1 MRLSRTTPLLALL
14 SGLFVQAQAI
24 LSLSIEG
31 LKGPSCVIVDS
42 SRSAQIPLAPFFTRV
57 NVVVTDGLA
66 QATMI
71 QSFVNPLPH
80 ATEIAYV
87 FPLPENGAVH
97 AMAYELHDTLYR
109 ATIQERKKAQAI
121 YDSIK
126 SSGGQ
131 ASILLQERPNIFQQK
146 MANVR
151 AGDTVHVEIQV
162 SVPLKYVDGSWEF
175 AFPTMVGERFQSA
188 GSPGVVGTISGWNPP
203 PARDGPS
210 LSFNV
215 LVKGGSF
222 DSISSP
228 THPVEALDAGLQR
241 QKLARLGLVDSNGS
255 LDAAFPSAWVLK
267 SLATHPN
274 KDFVL
279 RLRRATKGLDV
290 VASSWKAPGRDTGY
304 FHLAILPDLATTTQ
318 ARAPLDLV
326 LLFDRSGSQGGWPL
340 VKQKEITLDLLSR
353 LAPSDLITVLAFDD
367 INEYALGRTPVE
379 ATAANIS
386 IARTFINSLTAR
398 GGTQLLSAIEAA
410 LSTPI
415 TGDMQRLFV
424 FLTDG
429 FITNEAAIL
438 DTIAKH
444 KPQPQVLTFG
454 CGGSLNRYFL
464 ETAASVGGG
473 FATLLTGSE
482 ASGPLVDAAWSR
494 IETPQVNAMRIDFGS
509 MGAHDV
515 VLPVSDRLYKGLP
528 LVVDGKY
535 LKGGRQMV
543 TVRGQRSGEAWKL
556 EREIDLTESS
566 STAWSIPK
574 TWARSV
580 IRRLEL
586 AEGTGSTSKD
596 SIIKL
601 SIAHQ
606 VLSKYTA
613 FLATV
618 GTPTEPSSS
627 LSHAVQATYTLEVQ
641 HRAAKPL
648 RADGFRLLFAR
659 GLLRILWAAG
669 SKDVQIRILDLNGT
683 LVRTILP
690 GARDV
695 EATWNGLTDRGGRA
709 LAGSYVVE
717 VHRQGKVQ
725 RQTAVW
731 MP

>member
-1 MRLSRTTPLLALL
+1 MRVFRNIPILALL
-14 SGLFVQAQAI
+14 AGMAQVAQGFTPFP
-24 LSLSIEG
+24 IEA

-42 SRSAQIPLAPFFTRV
+42 TRSAQVSLAPFFTRV
-57 NVVVTDGLA
+57 NVVVADGLA

-71 QSFVNPLPH
+71 QSFANPLRH
-80 ATEIAYV
+80 STEIAYV

-97 AMAYELHDTLYR
+97 AMAFEMHDTLYR
-109 ATIQERKKAQAI
+109 ASIKEKKQAQAI

-131 ASILLQERPNIFQQK
+131 ASILLHERPNIFQQK

-151 AGDTVHVEIQV
+151 PGDTVHVEIQV
-162 SVPLKYVDGSWEF
+162 SLPLKYVDGSWEF

-188 GSPGVVGTISGWNPP
+188 GAPGSVGTISGWNPP
-203 PARDGPS
+203 PDRDGPS

-228 THPVEALDAGLQR
+228 THPIELFDVAQQR
-241 QKLARLGLVDSNGS
+241 ARLATLGLVDSTGT
-255 LDAAFPSAWVLK
+255 LDASFPSAYTLK
-267 SLATHPN
+267 SSTTYPN

-304 FHLAILPDLATTTQ
+304 FHLAILPDLEANS
-318 ARAPLDLV
+318 APRPPMDLV
-326 LLFDRSGSQGGWPL
+326 LLFDRSGSQGGWPID
-340 VKQKEITLDLLSR
+340 KQREIALDILSR
-353 LAPSDLITVLAFDD
+353 LTPSDRITVLAFDD
-367 INEYALGRTPVE
+367 TYEYALGKTPVA
-379 ATAANIS
+379 ATLGNIA
-386 IARTFINSLTAR
+386 IARSFISAMTAR

-410 LSTPI
+410 LATPL

-438 DTIAKH
+438 DTIANH

-482 ASGPLVDAAWSR
+482 AAGPTVDAAWSR
-494 IETPQVNAMRIDFGS
+494 IETPQVNAVRIDFGT

-515 VLPVSDRLYKGLP
+515 VLPQSDRLYKGLP

-535 LKGGRQMV
+535 LTGGRQTV
-543 TVRGQRSGEAWKL
+543 TVRGQRLGEAWTL
-556 EREIDLTESS
+556 ERDIDLTESS
-566 STAWSIPK
+566 SLAWSIPK

-580 IRRLEL
+580 IGRLEL
-586 AEGTGSTSKD
+586 EEGTTSRRKD
-596 SIIKL
+596 SIIKI

-618 GTPTEPSSS
+618 GVPTEPSSS
-627 LSHAVQATYTLEVQ
+627 LNNAVQSTLSVEVQ
-641 HRAAKPL
+641 RRDARAL
-648 RADGFRLLFAR
+648 RTDGFRTVLSR
-659 GLLRILWAAG
+659 GMLRILWAAG
-669 SKDVQIRILDLNGT
+669 AKGVQIRILDMNGG
-683 LVRTILP
+683 LVRTIRP
-690 GARDV
+690 DAQV
-695 EATWNGLTDRGGRA
+695 SEVTWNGLTDHGSRA
-709 LAGSYVVE
+709 LAGNYVVE
-717 VHRQGKVQ
+717 VSLNGLIKRQS
-725 RQTAVW
+725 AVW

>member
-14 SGLFVQAQAI
+14 SGLFVQAHAI
-24 LSLSIEG
+24 LSISIDA

-71 QSFVNPLPH
+71 QSFVNPLRH

-97 AMAYELHDTLYR
+97 AMSYELHDTLYR
-109 ATIQERKKAQAI
+109 ASIQERKKAQAI

-162 SVPLKYVDGSWEF
+162 SVPLKYVDGSWEL

-188 GSPGVVGTISGWNPP
+188 GSPGAVGTISGWNPP
-203 PARDGPS
+203 ADRDGPG
-210 LSFNV
+210 LMFNV

-228 THPVEALDAGLQR
+228 THPVEALDVRTHR
-241 QKLARLGLVDSNGS
+241 QKLARLGLVDSAGALEES
-255 LDAAFPSAWVLK
+255 YPSAWMLK
-267 SLATHPN
+267 SLTTYPN

-304 FHLAILPDLATTTQ
+304 FHLAILPDLEAST
-318 ARAPLDLV
+318 APRPPLDLV
-326 LLFDRSGSQGGWPL
+326 LLFDRSGSQMGWPL
-340 VKQKEITLDLLSR
+340 VKQQEIALDLLSR
-353 LAPSDLITVLAFDD
+353 LAPTDRITVLAFDD
-367 INEYALGRTPVE
+367 INEYALGKTPV
-379 ATAANIS
+379 AASAANLAV
-386 IARTFINSLTAR
+386 ARTFIQSMTAR

-415 TGDMQRLFV
+415 SGDMQRLFI

-438 DTIAKH
+438 DTIANH

-464 ETAASVGGG
+464 ESAASVGGG
-473 FATLLTGSE
+473 FATLLTGTE
-482 ASGPLVDAAWSR
+482 AAGPVVDAAWSR
-494 IETPQVNAMRIDFGS
+494 IESPQVNALRVDFGA

-535 LKGGRQMV
+535 LKGGRQTV
-543 TVRGQRSGEAWKL
+543 TVRGQRSGQAWRL

-580 IRRLEL
+580 IGRLEL
-586 AEGTGSTSKD
+586 EEGTGSSRKD

-618 GTPTEPSSS
+618 GTPTEPGSS
-627 LSHAVQATYTLEVQ
+627 LSQAVKNSLVTEVQ
-641 HRAAKPL
+641 RREAKPL
-648 RADGFRLLFAR
+648 HAEGFRLLFSR
-659 GLLRILWAAG
+659 GLLRILWAMGA
-669 SKDVQIRILDLNGT
+669 KDVRIRILDLNGSV
-683 LVRTILP
+683 VRTIQP
-690 GARDV
+690 GASEV
-695 EATWNGLTDRGGRA
+695 EASWNGMTDRGTRA
-709 LAGSYVVE
+709 LPGNYVVE
-717 VHRQGKVQ
+717 VRRDGSVLRQA
-725 RQTAVW
+725 AVW